1 MITRSGLRAAW
12 LVSGV
17 LCAGLSVP
25 TEAAS
30 LTLPTTPS
38 GTPLVRSMP
47 AVGASLSTQSMIV
60 PVAAV
65 SKATPSGSIKKVV
78 VIKPTVRK

>member
-17 LCAGLSVP
+17 LCAGLSLP

-30 LTLPTTPS
+30 LSIPMPRS
-38 GTPLVRSMP
+38 GTPLTRSMP
-47 AVGASLSTQSMIV
+47 AVGGRQYCNVT
-60 PVAAV
+60 VA
-65 SKATPSGSIKKVV
+65 KKV
-78 VIKPTVRK
+78 RSGR